1 MLSNTCSGQE
11 HRLATTSVCAK
22 QLHVCCRHPESPLP
36 QDEDE
41 DEEEYGA
48 PEELSCEARRGESG
62 VVRNSTGGEEIDI
75 DDVKLLAW

>member
-11 HRLATTSVCAK
+11 HRLATTSQCAK

-36 QDEDE
+36 EDE

-48 PEELSCEARRGESG
+48 PEDLSCEARRGESG
-62 VVRNSTGGEEIDI
+62 VVCNSTGGEEIDI
-75 DDVKLLAW
+75 EDVILLAW

>member
-36 QDEDE
+36 EDE

-48 PEELSCEARRGESG
+48 PEDLSCEARRGESG
-62 VVRNSTGGEEIDI
+62 VVCNSTGGEEIDI
-75 DDVKLLAW
+75 DDVILLAW